1 MDTRPEPEL
10 KRELKAWGSEIR
22 AELQEVFTEPIHGL
36 ADRIE
41 QFTAEQP
48 EKVNEIAHW
57 RPLDRVPYG
66 VHDLPPH
73 LFEHSGSAPVIP
85 ATDTELEVFM
95 DSFWSYNL
103 RRHASIPGFHA
114 HATFPDYRTNL
125 TNNLKRRREEG
136 IQIDPA
142 EWQEYQRSYQAQ
154 LERSF
159 FTLGHNAAVMN
170 IPRIL
175 QIAEVRRTFDFA
187 TGRQQNY
194 LLASMDSP
202 HAIGLYLRVPEGEY
216 GAKFAER
223 LTRAASFMYDFIN
236 RDTQFYTDLWEQFNN
251 HTEAV
256 SVHTERA
263 VLNRH
268 LYSPEES
275 MIVTVQEGV
284 GSILGAINLATAQK
298 IDGYEDGGSAL
309 AKVIEDNIPDKM
321 ARLFPLGVAG
331 AASTFGVYF
340 PGIFSDANG
349 RLAFNASMLESLS
362 GIKERATGVLHKEW
376 TDYHQRLAT
385 VTLGGS
391 NAEQLQPPT
400 RTGLNCPSAGP
411 HKTETD
417 ILPGGIA
424 RLSKALLKVFNC
436 IEADETKPRHSLPWL
451 PSGVILGIENR

>member
-1 MDTRPEPEL
+1 MDIRPEPEL

-22 AELQEVFTEPIHGL
+22 TELQEVFTEPIHGL

-41 QFTAEQP
+41 QFTSEQP

-73 LFEHSGSAPVIP
+73 LFEHSGSAPFIP

-103 RRHASIPGFHA
+103 KRHASIPGFHA
-114 HATFPDYRTNL
+114 HATFPDYRSNL

-136 IQIDPA
+136 IQIDPS
-142 EWQEYQRSYQAQ
+142 EWQEYQHGYQAQ
-154 LERSF
+154 LERGF

-216 GAKFAER
+216 GAEFAER

-236 RDTQFYTDLWEQFNN
+236 RDTQFHTDLWEQFNN

-284 GSILGAINLATAQK
+284 GSILGGVNLATAQK
-298 IDGYEDGGSAL
+298 IDGYEDGDLAL

-340 PGIFSDANG
+340 PGIFSDTKG

-376 TDYHQRLAT
+376 TNYHQQLAL
-385 VTLGGS
+385 VGGS
-391 NAEQLQPPT
+391 DAEQPQPPT

-411 HKTETD
+411 HKTETG

-424 RLSKALLKVFNC
+424 RLSEALLKVFNC
-436 IEADETKPRHSLPWL
+436 IEADDAKPRRRLPWL
-451 PSGVILGIENR
+451 PSEVILGIENKR